1 MASRALISNRPG
13 TRVGPNWRAVLRRSV
28 RRSAE
33 LIGGAA
39 LFLAMAFLALALASY
54 TQTDP
59 SGSTASGS
67 PVDNWMGLPGAWAA
81 ERVLLV
87 FGLPGVLMVPCCS
100 SSPAPVGRGWRREPT
115 WATTGDDDDEGAA
128 PGDPAWWRLALGSW
142 RR

>member
-28 RRSAE
+28 RRSVE

-67 PVDNWMGLPGAWAA
+67 PVENWMGLGGAWAA

-87 FGLPGVLMVPCCS
+87 FGLPGVLIVPLLFVRA
-100 SSPAPVGRGWRREPT
+100 APVGRGGRREPDC
-115 WATTGDDDDEGAA
+115 G
-128 PGDPAWWRLALGSW
+128 RNH